1 VQFDVDDQDRLE
13 AGSIV
18 RAMKAVRRIAVLG
31 SAALLVLLAA
41 LPVYAVMTR
50 QAVQHQLPPPGTFI
64 EVEGAHLHY
73 VDQGSGQAVVLI
85 HGLGG
90 SSRNFSPIADELAR
104 THRVIAIDR
113 PGSGYSARPPGRSSA
128 LVDQADV
135 IAATLDQLAI
145 ESAIVVGHSL
155 GGAVAL
161 ALALDHPRI
170 TSRLVL
176 LAPAT
181 TPFDLEPPLDNPL
194 LERRWLQ
201 QLLAWT
207 IGVPAS
213 RHFGGDMLARI
224 FQPQPVPADFAIA
237 DGGLLARRPEQVLS
251 NIRDLLALNAG
262 LERYRRRY
270 AQLAIPVRVIYGEED
285 AILEPGLHLAALQ
298 DLPMVSIERLPGV
311 GHMVAHARPE
321 QVVELIRDGLSQP
334 EESE

>member
-1 VQFDVDDQDRLE
+1 MV
-13 AGSIV
+13 
-18 RAMKAVRRIAVLG
+18 VLG
-31 SAALLVLLAA
+31 GAALLVLLAA

-50 QAVQHQLPPPGTFI
+50 QAVEHQLPPPGSFI
-64 EVEGAHLHY
+64 EVEGAPIHY
-73 VDQGSGQAVVLI
+73 VDEGSGEVVVLI

-104 THRVIAIDR
+104 SHRVVAIDR
-113 PGSGYSARPPGRSSA
+113 PGSGYSARPPARSPA
-128 LVDQADV
+128 LFDQADV

-145 ESAIVVGHSL
+145 ESAVVVGHSL

-161 ALALDHPRI
+161 ALALEHPRI
-170 TSRLVL
+170 VSRLVL

-194 LERRWLQ
+194 LERRWFQ

-213 RHFGGDMLARI
+213 RHFGDDTLARV
-224 FQPQPVPADFAIA
+224 FQPQPVPEDFAIT
-237 DGGLLARRPEQVLS
+237 DGGLLARRPGQVLS

-262 LERYRRRY
+262 LGRYRPLY
-270 AQLAIPVRVIYGEED
+270 TQLTIPVSVIYGEED
-285 AILEPGLHLAALQ
+285 AILEPDLHLAALQ

-321 QVVELIRDGLSQP
+321 QVVEVIRGVMP
-334 EESE
+334 